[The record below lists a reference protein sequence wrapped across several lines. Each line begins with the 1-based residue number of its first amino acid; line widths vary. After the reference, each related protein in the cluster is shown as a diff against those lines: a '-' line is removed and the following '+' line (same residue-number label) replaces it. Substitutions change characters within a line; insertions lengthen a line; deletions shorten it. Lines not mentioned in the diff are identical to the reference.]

1 MRSVGGVLIS
11 PLGKLSLASLRGRLI
26 KCQRRRGKGGN
37 ITSARWQVTLWVP
50 TWHVSFRSG
59 VATYRTAIL
68 VTFKQVVLLQYR
80 QTSQKLSMSST
91 KITWCIFS
99 LEEKRAL
106 TTKELIFLNWQPKC
120 QVNYF
125 KNWNKCSKFGAMH
138 VYSLPKCTEYKYK
151 QLYLRLI
158 NIAVTVES
166 TNRCH
171 QQGHVRAVKLHT
183 HTHTHTDTHTPV

>member
-1 MRSVGGVLIS
+1 MGDRLRVGIPSRYVTS
-11 PLGKLSLASLRGRLI
+11 QLGQLSLASLRGRLI
-26 KCQRRRGKGGN
+26 KCQHRRGKGGN

-151 QLYLRLI
+151 QLFIYGWLI
-158 NIAVTVES
+158 LLW
-166 TNRCH
+166 
-171 QQGHVRAVKLHT
+171 QWKVR
-183 HTHTHTDTHTPV
+183 TDAISKDMCGQ